1 MSMINLQR
9 KVVVNMLKS
18 SQRDFIRRH
27 IGPSEEDQNKM
38 LNELGFKSLDD
49 LISKTVPENI
59 LLKEELDIGEPNSEY
74 EALRKLK
81 AISKKNKIYSNF
93 IGMGYYG
100 TFTPYVILRNILE
113 NPGWYTSYTP
123 YQPEVAQGRLEMLLN
138 FQQMICDFTGM
149 DISNASLLDEGTAAA
164 EAVGLSYRLCKNDSN
179 IVFVSKDCHPQTI
192 DVIKT
197 RAEPL
202 GLTVVIGDESSEIK
216 EDIVCGILQYPGT
229 LGDIKD
235 PSEAIS
241 KIHKNNGKAVLVCD
255 LLALAKLK
263 TPAELGAD
271 IAVGSS
277 QRFGIPMG
285 YGGPHA
291 GFFATKDEF
300 KRSMPGRI
308 IGVSVD
314 RHGNKA
320 YRLSLQTR
328 EQHIRRD
335 KATSNICTAQALLAI
350 VSAAYAV
357 YHGPE
362 GIKKIAEN
370 TSQLAKNFADKI
382 KQSGYEIYSDHFFD
396 TITIKT
402 LDKTESI
409 YQNALSQNVNIR
421 KVNSEMLSVAFDE
434 RKNVYRAN
442 QLLKIFNCSETIK
455 DKMNEN
461 LSNLPK
467 NLLRTSS
474 YLTHPVFNSYHSE
487 TEMLRY
493 LKKLEDADIALN
505 RSMIALGSCTMK
517 LNAVAEMIPVTWR
530 EFSEPHPFAPVEQME
545 GYRTLFTD
553 LKNWLRSVT
562 GFSGVSL
569 QPNAGAQGE
578 FAGLMVIKKYHEQ
591 NGDTNRNVCL
601 IPSSAH
607 GTNPASAQMVGMKVV
622 VIKCDE
628 HGNVDI
634 NDLKEKAE
642 IHKDNLAALMV
653 TYPSTHGVFEEKI
666 TEICELI
673 HNNGGQVYMDGA
685 NLNALVG
692 VAKPGKFGPDVC
704 HINLHKTFCIPHGGG
719 GPGMGPIA
727 CKKHLEKYLP
737 NHSVIKDCGPAT
749 GMGAVS
755 AAPWGSS
762 SILSISWMY
771 IKMMGSEGLKKASQ
785 VAILNANY
793 LAHKLKDTFPIL
805 YKGKNGNVAHECIID
820 IRKIKSETGI
830 TEEDIAKRLIDFGFH
845 APTMSWPVAGTM
857 MIEPTESEGLNEINR
872 FCNTLIKIKQEIDK
886 IQSGH
891 FDKVDNPLKNAPHT
905 HVEVA
910 ANKWDHKYERE
921 EAAYPSEILKTT
933 KYWPPVARV
942 DNVYGD
948 KNLFCT
954 CPSIDEYKDT
964 AA

>member
-1 MSMINLQR
+1 
-9 KVVVNMLKS
+9 MLKNA
-18 SQRDFIRRH
+18 QKDFIQRH
-27 IGPSEEDQNKM
+27 IGPSIDEQNIM
-38 LNELGFKSLDD
+38 LKELGYKNLDD
-49 LISKTVPENI
+49 LIKDTVPEKI
-59 LLKEELDIGEPNSEY
+59 LLKDDLDIGDSNSEY
-74 EALRKLK
+74 KALRKLK
-81 AISKKNKIYSNF
+81 NISKKNKIFSSF

-100 TFTPYVILRNILE
+100 TYTPYVILRNILE

-138 FQQMICDFTGM
+138 FQQMVIDFTGM
-149 DISNASLLDEGTAAA
+149 DIANASLLDEGTAAA
-164 EAVGLSYRLCKNDSN
+164 EAMGLSYRISKSENKK
-179 IVFVSKDCHPQTI
+179 VFVSKNCHPQTI

-202 GLTVVIGDESSEIK
+202 GLEIIVGDEDKDIK
-216 EDIVCGILQYPGT
+216 EDIICGILQYPGT

-241 KIHKNNGKAVLVCD
+241 KIHKYKGKAVLACD

-291 GFFATKDEF
+291 AFFATKDEY

-308 IGVSVD
+308 VGVSVD
-314 RHGNKA
+314 RHGKKA
-320 YRLSLQTR
+320 YRLALQTR

-357 YHGPE
+357 YHGPK
-362 GIKKIAEN
+362 GIKKIAESV
-370 TSQLAKNFADKI
+370 SQLTKNFADKL
-382 KQSGYEIYSDHFFD
+382 KQSGYELYSDNFFD
-396 TITIKT
+396 TVTVKT
-402 LDKTESI
+402 LDKTEKI
-409 YQNALSQNVNIR
+409 YKNALDQGVNIR
-421 KVNSEMLSVAFDE
+421 KVNSEMLAVSFDE
-434 RKNVYRAN
+434 RKNLYRAN

-455 DKMNEN
+455 ESMNES
-461 LSNLPK
+461 LSNIPK
-467 NLLRTSS
+467 KLLRTST
-474 YLTHPVFNSYHSE
+474 YLDHPVFNSYHSE

-505 RSMIALGSCTMK
+505 KSMIALGSCTMK
-517 LNAVAEMIPVTWR
+517 LNAVSEMIPVTWK
-530 EFSEPHPFAPVEQME
+530 EFSQPHPFSPVEQMD
-545 GYRTLFTD
+545 GYRELFTD
-553 LKNWLRSVT
+553 LKNWLRSIT

-578 FAGLMVIKKYHEQ
+578 FAGLMVIRKFHEK
-591 NGDTNRNVCL
+591 NGDKNRNVCL

-622 VIKCDE
+622 VVKCDQ
-628 HGNVDI
+628 HGNVDYE
-634 NDLKEKAE
+634 DLKNKAE
-642 IHKDNLAALMV
+642 EHSENLAALMV

-666 TEICELI
+666 TDICDLI
-673 HNNGGQVYMDGA
+673 HNHGGQVYMDGA

-692 VAKPGKFGPDVC
+692 IAKPGNFGPDVC

-727 CKKHLEKYLP
+727 CKKHLEIFLP
-737 NHSVIKDCGPAT
+737 KHSVIKDCGPAT

-771 IKMMGSEGLKKASQ
+771 IKMMGSEGLRKASQ
-785 VAILNANY
+785 IAILNANY
-793 LAHKLKDTFPIL
+793 IAHKLKDSFPIL

-820 IRKIKSETGI
+820 IRTIKSEIGI
-830 TEEDIAKRLIDFGFH
+830 TEEDIAKRLIDFGYH

-857 MIEPTESEGLNEINR
+857 MIEPTESESLSEIDK
-872 FCNTLIKIKQEIDK
+872 FCSTLVKIKQEINK
-886 IQSGH
+886 IQSGEY
-891 FDKVDNPLKNAPHT
+891 DKIDNPLKNAPHT
-905 HVEVA
+905 HIELT
-910 ANKWDHKYERE
+910 ANKWDHKYDRE
-921 EAAYPSEILKTT
+921 EAAYPSEFLRSA

-954 CPSIDEYKDT
+954 CPSMDEYEDT

>member
-1 MSMINLQR
+1 
-9 KVVVNMLKS
+9 
-18 SQRDFIRRH
+18 
-27 IGPSEEDQNKM
+27 
-38 LNELGFKSLDD
+38 
-49 LISKTVPENI
+49 
-59 LLKEELDIGEPNSEY
+59 
-74 EALRKLK
+74 
-81 AISKKNKIYSNF
+81 
-93 IGMGYYG
+93 
-100 TFTPYVILRNILE
+100 
-113 NPGWYTSYTP
+113 
-123 YQPEVAQGRLEMLLN
+123 
-138 FQQMICDFTGM
+138 
-149 DISNASLLDEGTAAA
+149 
-164 EAVGLSYRLCKNDSN
+164 
-179 IVFVSKDCHPQTI
+179 
-192 DVIKT
+192 
-197 RAEPL
+197 
-202 GLTVVIGDESSEIK
+202 
-216 EDIVCGILQYPGT
+216 
-229 LGDIKD
+229 
-235 PSEAIS
+235 
-241 KIHKNNGKAVLVCD
+241 
-255 LLALAKLK
+255 
-263 TPAELGAD
+263 
-271 IAVGSS
+271 
-277 QRFGIPMG
+277 
-285 YGGPHA
+285 
-291 GFFATKDEF
+291 
-300 KRSMPGRI
+300 
-308 IGVSVD
+308 
-314 RHGNKA
+314 
-320 YRLSLQTR
+320 
-328 EQHIRRD
+328 
-335 KATSNICTAQALLAI
+335 
-350 VSAAYAV
+350 
-357 YHGPE
+357 
-362 GIKKIAEN
+362 
-370 TSQLAKNFADKI
+370 
-382 KQSGYEIYSDHFFD
+382 
-396 TITIKT
+396 
-402 LDKTESI
+402 
-409 YQNALSQNVNIR
+409 
-421 KVNSEMLSVAFDE
+421 
-434 RKNVYRAN
+434 
-442 QLLKIFNCSETIK
+442 
-455 DKMNEN
+455 
-461 LSNLPK
+461 
-467 NLLRTSS
+467 
-474 YLTHPVFNSYHSE
+474 
-487 TEMLRY
+487 MLRY

-553 LKNWLRSVT
+553 LKNWLRSIT

-578 FAGLMVIKKYHEQ
+578 FAGLMVIKKYHEN
-591 NGDTNRNVCL
+591 NGDKNRNVCL

-634 NDLKEKAE
+634 EDLKEKATTHSE
-642 IHKDNLAALMV
+642 NLAALMV

-692 VAKPGKFGPDVC
+692 IAKPGKFGPDVC

-727 CKKHLEKYLP
+727 CKRHLEVYLP
-737 NHSVIKDCGPAT
+737 NHAVIKDCGPVT

-820 IRKIKSETGI
+820 IRKIKSEVGI

-857 MIEPTESEGLNEINR
+857 MIEPTESEGLQEIDR
-872 FCNTLIKIKQEIDK
+872 FCNTLKKIKEEIDK
-886 IQSGH
+886 VQSGEY
-891 FDKVDNPLKNAPHT
+891 DKIDNPIKNSPHT
-905 HVEVA
+905 HVELI
-910 ANKWDHKYERE
+910 ANKWEHKYERE
-921 EAAYPSEILKTT
+921 EAAYPSEFLKQI

-948 KNLFCT
+948 KNLVCS

>member
-1 MSMINLQR
+1 
-9 KVVVNMLKS
+9 MLKS
-18 SQRDFIRRH
+18 SQKDFIKRH
-27 IGPSEEDQNKM
+27 IGPSEADQQKM
-38 LNELGFKSLDD
+38 LNELGFENLDD
-49 LISKTVPENI
+49 LISKTVPEKI
-59 LLKEELDIGEPNSEY
+59 LLKEDLGIGEPNSEY

-81 AISKKNKIYSNF
+81 VISKQNKIYSNF

-100 TFTPYVILRNILE
+100 TYTPYVILRNILE

-138 FQQMICDFTGM
+138 FQQMIIDFTGL
-149 DISNASLLDEGTAAA
+149 DIANASLLDEGTAAA

-202 GLTVVIGDESSEIK
+202 GLTVVVGDEGTDIN

-291 GFFATKDEF
+291 GFFATKDEY

-350 VSAAYAV
+350 VSAAYAI

-362 GIKKIAEN
+362 GLRKIAEN

-382 KQSGYEIYSDHFFD
+382 KQSGYELYSDHFFD
-396 TITIKT
+396 TVTIKT
-402 LDKTESI
+402 LDKTDSI
-409 YQNALSQNVNIR
+409 FRNALRQNVNIR

-442 QLLKIFNCSETIK
+442 QLLKIFNCSEAIK
-455 DKMNEN
+455 ENLNEN

-467 NLLRTSS
+467 NLLRTSE

-530 EFSEPHPFAPVEQME
+530 EFSEPHPFAPIEQME

-553 LKNWLRSVT
+553 LKNWLRSIT

-578 FAGLMVIKKYHEQ
+578 FAGLMVIKKYHEN
-591 NGDTNRNVCL
+591 NGDKNRNVCL

-634 NDLKEKAE
+634 EDLKEKATTHSE
-642 IHKDNLAALMV
+642 NLAALMV

-692 VAKPGKFGPDVC
+692 IAKPGKFGPDVC

-727 CKKHLEKYLP
+727 CKRHLEVYLP
-737 NHSVIKDCGPAT
+737 NHAVIKDCGPVT

-820 IRKIKSETGI
+820 IRKIKSEVGI

-857 MIEPTESEGLNEINR
+857 MIEPTESEGLQEIDR
-872 FCNTLIKIKQEIDK
+872 FCNTLKKIKEEIDK
-886 IQSGH
+886 VQSGEY
-891 FDKVDNPLKNAPHT
+891 DKIDNPIKNSPHT
-905 HVEVA
+905 HVELI
-910 ANKWDHKYERE
+910 ANKWEHKYERE
-921 EAAYPSEILKTT
+921 EAAYPSEFLKQI

-948 KNLFCT
+948 KNLVCS